1 MSEFDELI
9 VSGLS
14 ECEAVIPAKIKIGAI
29 EYPGTFSDLSIEDSA
44 AFGGI
49 DSEVTGIFIL
59 RKSVHPARPVDLSR
73 VFVNGEQRKISGVT
87 DDGPAW
93 NLGISK

>member
-9 VSGLS
+9 VSGLT
-14 ECEAVIPAKIKIGAI
+14 ECEAVIPATIKIGAI
-29 EYPGTFSDLSIEDSA
+29 EYAGTFSELTIQDSA
-44 AFGGI
+44 DFGGI
-49 DSEVTGIFIL
+49 DSEVTGVFIL
-59 RKSVHPARPVDLSR
+59 RKALHPARPVDLSR
-73 VFVNGEQRKISGVT
+73 VQVNGEQRKISGVT